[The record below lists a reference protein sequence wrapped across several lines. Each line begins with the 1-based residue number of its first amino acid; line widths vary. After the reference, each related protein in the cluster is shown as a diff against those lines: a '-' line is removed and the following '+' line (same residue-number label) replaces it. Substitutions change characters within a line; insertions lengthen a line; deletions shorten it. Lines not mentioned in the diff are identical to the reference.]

1 MFEKFLQDLGLSE
14 KEAKVYVSLLQVER
28 GSINELAEK
37 TGINRTTVYPVL
49 ETLSK
54 KGLVSEAHEGKKI
67 TYQAEPPERL
77 ETYVERQKV
86 LLNEKA
92 SRLKEMIP
100 QMKSIQREQGE
111 RPVVKFYE
119 GRDGALSAYSE
130 FYELHEESNKEG
142 YFIYNRNLLE
152 EVYSSEERDKFYQ
165 MRIGKEVIPNS
176 VYTRREGDMEFKSEG
191 KRVRIDAEHYP
202 ILSDITI
209 IEDRVIITTLSEQVT
224 SILIKS
230 RDLAVTLSSLVR
242 KIVDNGK

>member
-111 RPVVKFYE
+111 RPVVKLFQ
-119 GRDGALSAYSE
+119 GRDGAIAAYKE
-130 FYELHEESNKEG
+130 FYDFSLSVEKEG
-142 YFIYNRNLLE
+142 YFILNSDLLAEVFTEDEMNKFREIRKGKKVSTVIVYNNKNG
-152 EVYSSEERDKFYQ
+152 DKSFD
-165 MRIGKEVIPNS
+165 KN
-176 VYTRREGDMEFKSEG
+176 KSAV
-191 KRVRIDAEHYP
+191 RVDENTYP
-202 ILSDITI
+202 ISCDIAAI
-209 IEDRVIITTLSEQVT
+209 DDLVVISTLGNDVNSL
-224 SILIKS
+224 LIKS
-230 RDLAVTLSSLVR
+230 KDVANTIASLV
-242 KIVDNGK
+242 KYISK